1 MLHIITSMRV
11 PQKQYAIEQ
20 AVRRLTEILSV
31 PIGAAEVSYE
41 ESVASVPV
49 ADAVVR
55 VESHAFALC
64 WSYSGALGQVAHVVD
79 RIVVMRE
86 GSPDSPI
93 PVLAVPFMGKSAR
106 RCCEQTGVSWLD
118 LSGNAWI
125 TAPGIYINIL
135 GHKNLYRRPGRPNS
149 AFSPRGSRVAR
160 WLLMNPGEVVLQR
173 SLAAS
178 TGLNEGY
185 VSRVVGRLI
194 EMGLVERSV
203 KGVRAT
209 DADRLLDAWRDEYRF
224 DRHMRVR
231 GHVTV
236 GMGGRVDQILDR
248 KLSDVGHR
256 YAFTGLA
263 AAWRMTHWAGHRL
276 TTLYLGGMP
285 TQDLLD
291 SLGFRDEPRGANTWI
306 VVPND
311 DAVFDSAATVDGIRC
326 VHPLQAYLDLKD
338 HPERAEEA
346 AGELRR
352 RLLQEGKP

>member
-1 MLHIITSMRV
+1 MRI
-11 PQKQYAIEQ
+11 PQKRYAIEH
-20 AVRRLTEILSV
+20 AVQRLIEILTV
-31 PIGAAEVSYE
+31 PIGAVEVSYE
-41 ESVASVPV
+41 ETVASVPV

-55 VESHAFALC
+55 GESHAFALC
-64 WSYSGALGQVAHVVD
+64 WSYSGALGQVAHAVD
-79 RIVVMRE
+79 RIVIMRD
-86 GSPDSPI
+86 GLPNSPI
-93 PVLAVPFMGKSAR
+93 PVLAAPFIGESAR
-106 RCCEQTGVSWLD
+106 ECCRQAGVSWLD

-135 GHKNLYRRPGRPNS
+135 GNKNLYRRPGRPDS

-178 TGLNEGY
+178 TGLHEGH
-185 VSRVVGRLI
+185 VSRIVSRLI
-194 EMGLVERSV
+194 EMGLVERGA
-203 KGVRAT
+203 KGIRVT
-209 DADRLLDAWRDEYRF
+209 NADRLLEAWRDEYRF
-224 DRHMRVR
+224 DRHTRVR
-231 GHVTV
+231 GHITV

-248 KLSDVGHR
+248 KLSDIGHE

-311 DAVFDSAATVDGIRC
+311 DGVFDGAASMDGIRC

-338 HPERAEEA
+338 HPERAEKA
-346 AGELRR
+346 AAELRR
-352 RLLQEGKP
+352 RLLQKGMT